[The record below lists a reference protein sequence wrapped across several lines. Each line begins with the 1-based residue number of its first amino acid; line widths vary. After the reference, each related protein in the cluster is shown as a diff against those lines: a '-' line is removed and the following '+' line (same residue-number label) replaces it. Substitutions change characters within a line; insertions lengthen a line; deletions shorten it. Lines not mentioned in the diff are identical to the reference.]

1 MKTPVTGRRR
11 RWAAVTAPVALALAA
26 SACTDGYPS
35 KDAPAAHTLSAAE
48 HIHAL
53 NDMLRH
59 DARSVDAK
67 LTLATPCVLRLA
79 TTAPGEREQTAS
91 LRLETLRIAFSVDE
105 RYRVSLARDAGAPV
119 ASDHRFV
126 VDDWHD
132 AVAFRSH
139 LQQLQ
144 MACAASKD

>member
-1 MKTPVTGRRR
+1 MTAP
-11 RWAAVTAPVALALAA
+11 AAVRWIAAALAAAA
-26 SACTDGYPS
+26 SACTDGYPT
-35 KDAPAAHTLSAAE
+35 KAAPAANTLSPAE

-53 NDMLRH
+53 NDMLLH
-59 DARSVDAK
+59 EARGVDAK

-79 TTAPGEREQTAS
+79 TTPPGGRETIAS
-91 LRLETLRIAFSVDE
+91 VRLETLHIAFSVDE
-105 RYRVSLARDAGAPV
+105 RYWVTVARGADIP
-119 ASDHRFV
+119 AARDHRFV

-132 AVAFRSH
+132 AVAFRSR